1 VTCEGILNCPF
12 ISYSFQNQYCTNFG
26 CKVNNPL
33 AKQPSINPKKG
44 RFFLRIPNLSQ
55 DCHREK
61 SLSAAV
67 DLNLKGNPSRLG
79 I

>member
-1 VTCEGILNCPF
+1 VQGQQ
-12 ISYSFQNQYCTNFG
+12 SFGQATIHQ
-26 CKVNNPL
+26 
-33 AKQPSINPKKG
+33 SKKG